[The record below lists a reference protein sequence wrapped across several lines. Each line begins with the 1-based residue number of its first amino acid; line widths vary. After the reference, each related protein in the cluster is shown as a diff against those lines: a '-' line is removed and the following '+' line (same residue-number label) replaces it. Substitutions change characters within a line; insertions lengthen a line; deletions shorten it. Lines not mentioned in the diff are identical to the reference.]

1 MNNLRDLRI
10 NLPTGERLMSLLA
23 IAFIVAV
30 IGCYLVFVAVSILPQ
45 LKVRQE
51 LSSRLTAAQQAVLD
65 AQLSQGVATGEL
77 REKLANAE
85 AALSEAAS
93 LFFAEA
99 EAADMLNRLYQY
111 ASESGVEIAD
121 MQAVEQEQEEK
132 LTYDVRKFQL
142 RVAGPVQGLLRFMSL
157 IKEAAN
163 RSLIIDQIKIAEEDG
178 QSVLMM
184 DAVLYTSPYA
194 TAAGTTDP
202 LAVPMA
208 VALPTGSVE
217 GELEAQLHELWAA
230 EDWPAVILVI
240 EQLLAAQL
248 GDADLTGKLYAA
260 HVNYGYR
267 LAAEGEL
274 AEAEKEFTRA
284 LVLDP
289 NGAEAAAGL
298 QEVSS
303 PPPTPVSGFTVH
315 VVSDGETL
323 YSIGRLYGTS
333 VQEIMAANGLTS
345 NDIKVGQQLRIPTQ

>member
-1 MNNLRDLRI
+1 MNNLRDSRV

-23 IAFIVAV
+23 IAVIVAV
-30 IGCYLVFVAVSILPQ
+30 IGCYLVFVAVSILPK

-65 AQLSQGVATGEL
+65 AQLSQGDGPGEL
-77 REKLANAE
+77 REKIANAE

-99 EAADMLNRLYQY
+99 EAADVLNRLYQY
-111 ASESGVEIAD
+111 ASESGVGITD

-157 IKEAAN
+157 IKEAADKF
-163 RSLIIDQIKIAEEDG
+163 LIIDNIKIAKEEG
-178 QSVLMM
+178 QSVLTM

-194 TAAGTTDP
+194 AAG
-202 LAVPMA
+202 PMA

-240 EQLLAAQL
+240 EQLVAAQP
-248 GDADLTGKLYAA
+248 GDAVLTGKLYAA

-284 LVLDP
+284 LVLYP
-289 NGAEAAAGL
+289 NGSEAAAGL
-298 QEVSS
+298 QEVSG
-303 PPPTPVSGFTVH
+303 PPPTAVSGFTVH
-315 VVSDGETL
+315 VVGDGETL

-345 NDIKVGQQLRIPTQ
+345 NAIKVGQQLRIPTQ